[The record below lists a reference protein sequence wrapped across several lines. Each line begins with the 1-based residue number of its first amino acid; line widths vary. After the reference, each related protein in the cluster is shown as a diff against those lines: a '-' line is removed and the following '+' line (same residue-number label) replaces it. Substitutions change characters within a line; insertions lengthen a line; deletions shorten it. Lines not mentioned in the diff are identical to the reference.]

1 MKGYDHLGF
10 QVGSMDVSLRFYTEK
25 LGFTLVSRNVN
36 PDSGLEF
43 AFLTL
48 GDLSLELL
56 RAAGP
61 AEYRPPEVRPP
72 YCPHLA
78 LPTDDMAGVVTKLRQ
93 AGVEIV
99 GGPWVHEGESTW
111 MYFLDP
117 DHNILEYIQWLR

>member
-10 QVGSMDVSLRFYTEK
+10 QVNDMDASLRFYTAK
-25 LGFTLVSRNVN
+25 LGFTLVSREVN

-56 RAAGP
+56 KAAGP
-61 AEYRPPEVRPP
+61 AFRPPEIKPP

-78 LPTDDMAGVVTKLRQ
+78 MPTDDMGRAVAKLRQ
-93 AGVEIV
+93 DGVEII
-99 GGPWVHEGESTW
+99 GGPWVHEGVSTW
-111 MYFLDP
+111 MYFADP
-117 DHNILEYIQWLR
+117 DHNILEYIQWLK